1 MGNTDFLFRVFG
13 KKMEMKRLLGQGII
27 NMADNTPYLM
37 IISKH
42 YWQTDTI
49 THIIF
54 LLGEASRLNLE
65 VSVQQRIQS
74 RWTQNFSGQE

>member
-1 MGNTDFLFRVFG
+1 
-13 KKMEMKRLLGQGII
+13 
-27 NMADNTPYLM
+27 MADNTPYLM